1 MTSTVGIR
9 EAKINLSRILR
20 RVRYGAEIV
29 ITDRGKP
36 VGRIVPV
43 RESAV
48 DLDALVSDLEARG
61 VLAEKRDGKQPHP
74 PCRSEAASPRNF
86 SRRIAVD
93 AIDSLAV
100 RHSLRGADLWHL
112 AQAHTLLGDL
122 PGLRMLTFDR
132 RLRSATESEGLL
144 PGE

>member
-20 RVRYGAEIV
+20 RVRHGAEVV

-43 RESAV
+43 RVSAV

-61 VLAEKRDGKQPHP
+61 VIAEKRDGNQVRP
-74 PCRSEAASPRNF
+74 PLPLQGG
-86 SRRIAVD
+86 IAQK
-93 AIDSLAV
+93 L
-100 RHSLRGADLWHL
+100 LQEERG
-112 AQAHTLLGDL
+112 
-122 PGLRMLTFDR
+122 
-132 RLRSATESEGLL
+132 
-144 PGE
+144 

>member
-9 EAKINLSRILR
+9 EAKTNLSRILR
-20 RVRYGAEIV
+20 RVRHGAEVV

-61 VLAEKRDGKQPHP
+61 VLAEKRNERQLQPP
-74 PCRSEAASPRNF
+74 LP
-86 SRRIAVD
+86 
-93 AIDSLAV
+93 
-100 RHSLRGADLWHL
+100 LRGGL
-112 AQAHTLLGDL
+112 AQKLLQE
-122 PGLRMLTFDR
+122 DR
-132 RLRSATESEGLL
+132 G
-144 PGE
+144 

>member
-20 RVRYGAEIV
+20 RVRHGAEIV

-48 DLDALVSDLEARG
+48 DLDELVSDLEARG
-61 VLAEKRDGKQPHP
+61 VLAEKREEPRLYP
-74 PCRSEAASPRNF
+74 PLPLGG
-86 SRRIAVD
+86 
-93 AIDSLAV
+93 SLAQK
-100 RHSLRGADLWHL
+100 LLQEDRG
-112 AQAHTLLGDL
+112 
-122 PGLRMLTFDR
+122 
-132 RLRSATESEGLL
+132 
-144 PGE
+144 

>member
-20 RVRYGAEIV
+20 RVRHGAEVV

-48 DLDALVSDLEARG
+48 DLDTLVSDLEARG
-61 VLAEKRDGKQPHP
+61 VLAEKRDGHQVRP
-74 PCRSEAASPRNF
+74 PLP
-86 SRRIAVD
+86 
-93 AIDSLAV
+93 
-100 RHSLRGADLWHL
+100 LRGGL
-112 AQAHTLLGDL
+112 AQKLLQE
-122 PGLRMLTFDR
+122 DR
-132 RLRSATESEGLL
+132 G
-144 PGE
+144 